1 MFGFEVDVFGFHVH
15 RERECVCLCACVLA
29 AGASGFLMRN
39 FLSVLSSLGLK
50 GFGLGVP
57 CKMSRLLKLRVYLR
71 IDRSQ
76 LLGFFSHRF
85 FQ

>member
-1 MFGFEVDVFGFHVH
+1 
-15 RERECVCLCACVLA
+15 
-29 AGASGFLMRN
+29 MRN